1 MLDFRHRT
9 SNIDKEV
16 IDIPNTSEKQVR
28 DELISQARQAC
39 EQAYVP
45 YSHYPVG
52 AAAYFSSGKIYTGC
66 NVENASFSLTIC
78 AERNAIFQAIA
89 KGEQQLESIAIYVPQ
104 AVFPSPCG
112 ACRQV
117 MREFALD
124 CSVIL
129 INGQGETKVT
139 KLSQLLPDSF
149 GPEQLNNS

>member
-1 MLDFRHRT
+1 MEGL
-9 SNIDKEV
+9 NIP
-16 IDIPNTSEKQVR
+16 DITNNQVR
-28 DELISQARQAC
+28 DELISQARQAS
-39 EQAYVP
+39 EQAYAP

-52 AAAYFSSGKIYTGC
+52 AAAYFSSGKIYSGC
-66 NVENASFSLTIC
+66 NVENASFGLTIC
-78 AERNAIFQAIA
+78 AERNAIFHAIA
-89 KGEQQLESIAIYVPQ
+89 KGERELKSIAIYVPQ

-149 GPEQLNNS
+149 GPENLP